1 MCGRYRL
8 RWLDVPY
15 EPGELKVVAYRGGKK
30 IGEQTMCTAGRP
42 VAVKLTPEAKVLP
55 ADGET
60 CVFVQVDIVDVKG
73 VRDPWAENRV
83 SFKIEGPGK
92 LLAVGNG
99 NPRGLEP
106 FTVVSSHPLYYGKA
120 VAVVRRNK
128 DATGPIRLTASVE
141 GLAPATVEFP

>member
-30 IGEQTMCTAGRP
+30 IGEQTMNTAGRP

-60 CVFVQVDIVDVKG
+60 CVFVQVDIVDAKG

-141 GLAPATVEFP
+141 GLTPATVEFP

>member
-1 MCGRYRL
+1 MFTAFSVFLQQKARAACRL
-8 RWLDVPY
+8 LLQQLQFC
-15 EPGELKVVAYRGGKK
+15 LKPKK
-30 IGEQTMCTAGRP
+30 L
-42 VAVKLTPEAKVLP
+42 KLKLNRVMSALML
-55 ADGET
+55 
-60 CVFVQVDIVDVKG
+60 CVQVDLVDEKG
-73 VRDPWAENRV
+73 TRDPWAENRV

-141 GLAPATVEFP
+141 GLTPATVEFP